1 MNARML
7 VAFLG
12 SLLIVSPAA
21 AQETSTSTPAPQPVP
36 EKKICR
42 TITPTG
48 SIMGKRFCLTK
59 AEWQKLNAIN
69 ADNAETGL
77 AGRRL
82 RNQKNSDF

>member
-1 MNARML
+1 MNTRML
-7 VAFLG
+7 VAFCG
-12 SLLIVSPAA
+12 GLLTVSPAV
-21 AQETSTSTPAPQPVP
+21 AQEVSAPVSPPVP

-42 TITPTG
+42 TITPIG

-59 AEWQKLNAIN
+59 AEWQKLDAIN

>member
-1 MNARML
+1 MNTRML

-12 SLLIVSPAA
+12 GGLIVSPAA
-21 AQETSTSTPAPQPVP
+21 AQETSTPVPPPVP

-59 AEWQKLNAIN
+59 TEWQKLNAIN

>member
-1 MNARML
+1 MNSRMV
-7 VAFLG
+7 VAVLLG
-12 SLLIVSPAA
+12 LLAASPTL
-21 AQETSTSTPAPQPVP
+21 AQENSAPVP
-36 EKKICR
+36 PSPPAKKICR

-59 AEWQKLNAIN
+59 EEWQKLNEIN
-69 ADNAETGL
+69 ADNAEAGL

>member
-1 MNARML
+1 MRAPIL
-7 VAFLG
+7 VAVFG
-12 SLLIVSPAA
+12 SLVIVSPAV
-21 AQETSTSTPAPQPVP
+21 AQETSAPAPTPAP

-69 ADNAETGL
+69 ADNAETAL

>member
-1 MNARML
+1 MNSPMIMAVL
-7 VAFLG
+7 LG
-12 SLLIVSPAA
+12 ALTASPTL
-21 AQETSTSTPAPQPVP
+21 AQENSAPTPQSPP

-69 ADNAETGL
+69 ADNAEAGL

-82 RNQKNSDF
+82 RNQKNNDF